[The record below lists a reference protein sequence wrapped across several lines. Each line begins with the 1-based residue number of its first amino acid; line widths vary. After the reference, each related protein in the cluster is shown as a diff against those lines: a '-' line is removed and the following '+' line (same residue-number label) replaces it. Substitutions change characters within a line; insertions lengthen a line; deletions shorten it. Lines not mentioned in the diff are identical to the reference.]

1 MRGLFFPVGVTASM
15 EVMCPVE
22 EEPFEISL
30 DNYGCQGGPKAGR
43 LRALANVNTFP
54 LHPIFHNMVFM
65 AYFER
70 LMGNIW
76 C

>member
-1 MRGLFFPVGVTASM
+1 MFTRLIFPVGVTASM
-15 EVMCPVE
+15 EVMRPVE

-43 LRALANVNTFP
+43 LGALANVNIFP
-54 LHPIFHNMVFM
+54 LHPIMVFM
-65 AYFER
+65 AYFEG